1 MSNKYIK
8 EIVLHMTS
16 IDNVE
21 AILASGALMAKSVLD
36 ANKGFYK
43 NIAHQ
48 NIQDR
53 RQLTPVLKGAR
64 GSLHD
69 YVPFYFAPR
78 SPMLYAIKNS
88 RVEGVSNNQSDI
100 VYWVSRIEK
109 FVNLDDPFVFTDG
122 HGTMSFTE
130 FFDEIQFLD
139 KIDWELMSSQY
150 WHDTEDEP
158 DRKRRRQA
166 EFLIYKT
173 CPLSLILGLV
183 VMNDAVKMKVEKMIE
198 STQLDLQVVVKPK
211 WYF

>member
-36 ANKGFYK
+36 ANNTFYE

-69 YVPFYFAPR
+69 YVPFYFAAR
-78 SPMLYAIKNS
+78 SPFTRLKTVVLKGFQAIK
-88 RVEGVSNNQSDI
+88 VI
-100 VYWVSRIEK
+100 
-109 FVNLDDPFVFTDG
+109 
-122 HGTMSFTE
+122 SFTG
-130 FFDEIQFLD
+130 
-139 KIDWELMSSQY
+139 S
-150 WHDTEDEP
+150 
-158 DRKRRRQA
+158 
-166 EFLIYKT
+166 
-173 CPLSLILGLV
+173 
-183 VMNDAVKMKVEKMIE
+183 VE
-198 STQLDLQVVVKPK
+198 
-211 WYF
+211 